1 MNRQLAT
8 RLAAPAAF
16 LAGITI
22 AVLLVR
28 AGLNDGETTTAAQTS
43 VATTAPATTTAATTA
58 TEPKPVF
65 VEVESGGTLDQIAL
79 DNDTTV
85 EQLLQLNPGLDP
97 PALQVGQRIRVGSL
111 RRRWD
116 ARSPPSP
123 PRSSSSLRRAP
134 GPTPVVAKAYFV
146 ENGAT
151 GEVLAREHPNTRVPI
166 ASITKLMTVLVALDA
181 ADVDDVVVVAGPGAA
196 RSASRR
202 STCASASGSPSAI
215 SSRPRSSRAP
225 TTLRGRSR
233 RTSARAT

>member
-28 AGLNDGETTTAAQTS
+28 AGLSDGETTTAAQTS
-43 VATTAPATTTAATTA
+43 VATATAATTAATKTA

-97 PALQVGQRIRVGSL
+97 TGLQVGQRIRV
-111 RRRWD
+111 R
-116 ARSPPSP
+116 
-123 PRSSSSLRRAP
+123 
-134 GPTPVVAKAYFV
+134 
-146 ENGAT
+146 
-151 GEVLAREHPNTRVPI
+151 
-166 ASITKLMTVLVALDA
+166 
-181 ADVDDVVVVAGPGAA
+181 
-196 RSASRR
+196 
-202 STCASASGSPSAI
+202 
-215 SSRPRSSRAP
+215 
-225 TTLRGRSR
+225 
-233 RTSARAT
+233 